1 MNPKG
6 PTMDISTNEIAA
18 VWDTIDLVHRQA
30 VYIAVLQHRL
40 RDRDAAADVL
50 QQALNDARKAEG

>member
-1 MNPKG
+1 
-6 PTMDISTNEIAA
+6 MDITTDELIAA
-18 VWDTIDLVHRQA
+18 WNTIDLVHRQA

>member
-1 MNPKG
+1 MN
-6 PTMDISTNEIAA
+6 DLSTEEIAA
-18 VWDTIDLVHRQA
+18 VWADLDLVHRQA

-50 QQALNDARKAEG
+50 RQALADARKAD